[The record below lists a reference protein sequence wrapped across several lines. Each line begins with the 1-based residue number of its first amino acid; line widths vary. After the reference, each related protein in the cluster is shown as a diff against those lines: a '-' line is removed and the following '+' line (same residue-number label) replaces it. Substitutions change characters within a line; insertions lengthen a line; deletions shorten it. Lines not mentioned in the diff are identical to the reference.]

1 MSEQAKVRPSDV
13 SHAFWQGTTRGDF
26 LLQRDAATGR
36 SQFYPRAVNI
46 FGEGPL
52 DMQPASGGGELV
64 AVTTVRTPTP
74 GFEAPYVVGIVK
86 LDEGPRVFAQL
97 VNVRDG
103 LAPGFRMKLA
113 WQSGDADHRLFAFEP
128 A

>member
-1 MSEQAKVRPSDV
+1 MSEQAKMKSGDV
-13 SHAFWQGTTRGDF
+13 SRAFWQGTTQGAF

-46 FGEGPL
+46 FGEGPM
-52 DMQPASGGGELV
+52 DMQPASGCGELI

-74 GFEAPYVVGIVK
+74 GFESPYVVGIVK
-86 LDEGPRVFAQL
+86 LNEGPRVFARV
-97 VNVRDG
+97 VNAPED
-103 LAPGFRMKLA
+103 LAPGRRMKIA

-128 A
+128 I

>member
-1 MSEQAKVRPSDV
+1 MSGQAKISPGDV
-13 SHAFWQGTTRGDF
+13 SRAFWQGTTQGAF

-74 GFEAPYVVGIVK
+74 GFESPYVVGIIK
-86 LDEGPRVFAQL
+86 LDEGPRVFAR
-97 VNVRDG
+97 VINAPEH
-103 LAPGFRMKLA
+103 LAPGCRMKLA

>member
-13 SHAFWQGTTRGDF
+13 SHAFWQGTTQGEF
-26 LLQRDAATGR
+26 LLQRDVASGA

-52 DMQPASGGGELV
+52 DLHRASGGGELV

-74 GFEAPYVVGIVK
+74 GFESPYVVGIVK
-86 LDEGPRVFAQL
+86 LDEGPRVFARVINAPQ
-97 VNVRDG
+97 D
-103 LAPGFRMKLA
+103 LAPGRRMKLV
-113 WQSGDADHRLFAFEP
+113 WQSGDAGHRLFAFEP